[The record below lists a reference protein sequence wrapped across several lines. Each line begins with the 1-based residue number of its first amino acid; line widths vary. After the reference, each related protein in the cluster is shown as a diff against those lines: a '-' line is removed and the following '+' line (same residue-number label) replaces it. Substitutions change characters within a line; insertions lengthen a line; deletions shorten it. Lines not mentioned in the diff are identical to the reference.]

1 MSSGSFVGKIFRSDG
16 FQRYLKNTTWML
28 GEKVG
33 TLAISF
39 LVSVYVF
46 RYLGEANVGILGYTQ
61 AVGTFFVILSA
72 LGLDKIV
79 TRNIVSHPEDTNK
92 ILGTSFLLKLATSI
106 AGLALVLPGVLMVS
120 GANRVES
127 IMMGIIVATTVF
139 HSMKVIDFYYNSQVM
154 SRFAVRMR
162 LIQFVVI
169 TICKLVFINMGLSVI
184 WFAGVILIGDVVLAI
199 GYFVSYQ
206 RLHGNVFNWTFDW
219 SYAKE
224 LLKDSWPLVLSGFV
238 IVVYMKMDQVMIK
251 HILKNDAA
259 NGIYFTAVKLS
270 EIWYFIPT
278 VIAASLFP
286 AIVNSRSKDY
296 KLYMNRVQSLFDM
309 MVFLAL
315 CIAVPV
321 TLLGDWIIE
330 ILYAGKF
337 QGAGTVLKIHVW
349 ASVFVFLGV
358 ASTQWLLAENLQRI
372 ALYRSMLGAAVNIG
386 LNFILIP
393 WLGVNGAAIATL
405 FSQAIASYF
414 GYLFTKKTWII
425 FRMQSRAFLFWLFF
439 QERKLSESDSE
450 KINL

>member
-1 MSSGSFVGKIFRSDG
+1 MSSGSFVGKIFKSDG
-16 FQRYLKNTTWML
+16 FQKYLKNTTWML

-33 TLAISF
+33 TLAVSF

-92 ILGTSFLLKLATSI
+92 ILGTAFILKLATAL
-106 AGLALVLPGVLMVS
+106 AGLVLVLPIVLIAV
-120 GANRVES
+120 GANQVES
-127 IMMGIIVATTVF
+127 IMMGIIVATTIF

-162 LIQFVVI
+162 LVQFVVI
-169 TICKLVFINMGLSVI
+169 TAAKLIFITMGRSVE
-184 WFAGVILIGDVVLAI
+184 WFAGVILIGDIVLAA
-199 GYFVSYQ
+199 GYLFSYQ
-206 RLHGNVFNWTFDW
+206 RLHGNVFQWRFDW
-219 SYAKE
+219 GYAKE

-251 HILKNDAA
+251 LILQDDAA
-259 NGIYFTAVKLS
+259 NGIYYTAVRLS

-278 VIAASLFP
+278 VIASSLFP

-309 MVFLAL
+309 MVFLSL
-315 CIAVPV
+315 CLAIPV

-330 ILYAGKF
+330 FLYDGKF

-349 ASVFVFLGV
+349 ASIFVFLGV

-372 ALYRSMLGAAVNIG
+372 ALYRSILGAFVNIG

-393 WLGVNGAAIATL
+393 EFGVKGAAMATL
-405 FSQAIASYF
+405 FSQGIASYF
-414 GYLFTKKTWII
+414 GYLLTKKTWII

-439 QERKLSESDSE
+439 KKENFL
-450 KINL
+450 NLIQKK